1 MDFTSKN
8 YQKYAIYDMGV
19 GSLAIILTLAI
30 AIQTYYIRKK
40 KVIIYT
46 QPDFIALILAGLHM
60 VAGEAVVY
68 TIYPILET
76 CVVKQWLVT
85 FGFPLR

>member
-8 YQKYAIYDMGV
+8 DQKYAIYDMGV
-19 GSLAIILTLAI
+19 GSLAIILTLDI

-40 KVIIYT
+40 KVIIYA
-46 QPDFIALILAGLHM
+46 QPDFIALILAGLLLI
-60 VAGEAVVY
+60 AGGAVVY
-68 TIYPILET
+68 PTEPSLET
-76 CVVKQWLVT
+76 CVVKEWLVT